1 MGRRLTRNKKYI
13 KSISNTPVSVQK
25 RILATA
31 DRDFIETCRDCCEN
45 ILEGRVNIP
54 PKTLQKLHRHK
65 AIVRRL
71 GRENRV
77 SLKAGRELLQK
88 GGFFAALLPI
98 LSSLIG
104 PVLSGIFGA
113 KKIRW
118 ILLKKYL

>member
-13 KSISNTPVSVQK
+13 KSISNNPVSVQK

-45 ILEGRVNIP
+45 ILAGRVNIT
-54 PKTLQKLHRHK
+54 PKNLQKLRRHK
-65 AIVRRL
+65 TTVRRL
-71 GRENRV
+71 GCKNRV
-77 SLKAGRELLQK
+77 SLKTGRELLQK
-88 GGFFAALLPI
+88 GGFFSALLPI

-113 KKIRW
+113 KK
-118 ILLKKYL
+118 

>member
-1 MGRRLTRNKKYI
+1 MTRNKRFI
-13 KSISNTPVSVQK
+13 SLISNIPVKDRK
-25 RILATA
+25 RLLATA
-31 DRDFIETCRDCCEN
+31 DRDFIETCRDCCVN

-54 PKTLQKLHRHK
+54 PKSLQKLHRHK

-71 GRENRV
+71 GRKNRV

-104 PVLSGIFGA
+104 PVLSGIFGQ
-113 KKIRW
+113 K
-118 ILLKKYL
+118 